1 MAYGSGSSGGGSS
14 GGGSSESKPKM
25 SSGKMTDKQK
35 ADLKKHM
42 AGHKDMKDMSASQ
55 LKSHRMRMMSRM
67 RRGDSVAKAHKAI
80 MGK

>member
-14 GGGSSESKPKM
+14 ESKPK

>member
-1 MAYGSGSSGGGSS
+1 MAYGSGSGSAMS
-14 GGGSSESKPKM
+14 PPKSESKPKM

-55 LKSHRMRMMSRM
+55 LKSHRMKMMSRM
-67 RRGDSVAKAHKAI
+67 RRGMSVSAAHKDI
-80 MGK
+80 GKS

>member
-1 MAYGSGSSGGGSS
+1 
-14 GGGSSESKPKM
+14 
-25 SSGKMTDKQK
+25 MTDKQK